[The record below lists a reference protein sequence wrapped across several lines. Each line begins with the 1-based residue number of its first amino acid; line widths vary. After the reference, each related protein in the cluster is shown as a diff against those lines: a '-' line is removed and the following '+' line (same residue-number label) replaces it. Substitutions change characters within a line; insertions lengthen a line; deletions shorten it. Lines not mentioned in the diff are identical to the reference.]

1 MTPSNYQIPVWQ
13 ATSIPSCRPLISSH
27 CMRPHSQKLYKTE
40 ADSQL
45 DYQHSRLHKSWCKF
59 KCIFPFE
66 INHIVNAP
74 TDRELKNSFSQ
85 YSTSTLQEC
94 IRQTYCMYI
103 YIYID
108 AVEKPDLDR
117 HQHCFSLTRL
127 FCTYA
132 SQNEQIT
139 LNYTFQNFSMKV
151 ARFPAGD
158 ASPSTFMC
166 GSPKQI
172 LHSWRNGSQAP
183 SLRPH
188 VLNIEITLPKRTN
201 SSALKIS
208 HPKRM
213 SVSGRL
219 KTTLWSKAL
228 PSFSHVLRECLAP
241 LVTCVTNGLG
251 VTGVR
256 WMKQPTGEQKKAKPY
271 PKNSEHNEFYCK
283 KSQFKWMVSKCPVQ
297 PKQQGSF
304 RRVPLQETALQN
316 HFTFLWV
323 KWFKFGINNLI
334 VNKHIHAREKCTIVH
349 PQVPGLTFMKAWI
362 EVL

>member
-45 DYQHSRLHKSWCKF
+45 DYQHSRLHKSWCIF

-188 VLNIEITLPKRTN
+188 VLNIEITLPKTN
-201 SSALKIS
+201 KQFRPENKPSQKDVSFREAENDSLVQGSAIFFTRPARVPCS
-208 HPKRM
+208 T
-213 SVSGRL
+213 GN
-219 KTTLWSKAL
+219 
-228 PSFSHVLRECLAP
+228 LRNERFGCDRC
-241 LVTCVTNGLG
+241 TMNETTNGG
-251 VTGVR
+251 T
-256 WMKQPTGEQKKAKPY
+256 KKGQTL
-271 PKNSEHNEFYCK
+271 
-283 KSQFKWMVSKCPVQ
+283 SQ
-297 PKQQGSF
+297 
-304 RRVPLQETALQN
+304 E
-316 HFTFLWV
+316 LW
-323 KWFKFGINNLI
+323 
-334 VNKHIHAREKCTIVH
+334 A
-349 PQVPGLTFMKAWI
+349 QWI
-362 EVL
+362 LL